1 MLVSTRYI
9 GSIDQGTTSTR
20 FSIFD
25 NNGNI
30 IAKHQLEHHQI
41 YPHPGSVEHD
51 PLEIWQRTQ
60 DVISIVLKGSGINPT
75 KIAGL
80 GITNQRETT
89 VIWDRNTG
97 KPFGNAIVWQSLH
110 SAEICES
117 LARDG
122 GTDRFRSKVGLPISP
137 YFSGPKIKWLLD
149 NIPGARKAAEKG
161 NALFGNIDTW
171 LIWWLTGGPDKGV
184 HTTDVTNASRTM
196 LMDLKKMDWDMEIL
210 KILEI
215 PHQMMPEIKSSI
227 EPKAYGFTVKEGPF
241 GTSIPICGDLGDQQ
255 AALFGQTCFH
265 PGDAKNTYGTGCF
278 LLLNTGTQPVPSTHG
293 LLTTLGYRI
302 SGSPAV
308 YCLEAPIAMAGSV
321 VQWLRD
327 NMKIINT
334 SSEIE
339 ALAAEAED
347 NGGVYLVPAFSGLLA
362 PYWDTRARGTL
373 IGLTG
378 YSNRSH
384 IARAV
389 LEATAFQTKDLFEVM
404 EEDSKVKLNQLKV
417 DGGMVVNNLL
427 MQFQA
432 DILGIPVIRPKVTE
446 TTSVGAAYAAGLA
459 AGVWRDT
466 EELTMKWTIDQV
478 WQPKMDKET
487 INKLCTGWRKAVQRS
502 CEWA

>member
-1 MLVSTRYI
+1 VKTRYI

-25 NNGNI
+25 ENGNI
-30 IAKHQLEHHQI
+30 VAKHQLEHRQLF
-41 YPHPGSVEHD
+41 PRPGWVEHD

-60 DVISIVLKGSGINPT
+60 DTISTVLKSSGISPGNL
-75 KIAGL
+75 AGL

-110 SAEICES
+110 TTEICED

-122 GTDRFRSKVGLPISP
+122 GTDRFRKKVGLPLSP

-149 NIPGARKAAEKG
+149 CIPGARKAADNG
-161 NALFGNIDTW
+161 SAIFGNIDTW
-171 LIWWLTGGPDKGV
+171 LIWWLTGGPGKGV
-184 HTTDVTNASRTM
+184 HTTDVTNASRTL
-196 LMDLKKMDWDMEIL
+196 LMDLEKLDWDMEIL
-210 KILEI
+210 NILGI
-215 PHQMMPEIKSSI
+215 PRQMMPEIKPSV
-227 EPKAYGFTVKEGPF
+227 EPKAYGYTVKEGPF
-241 GTSIPICGDLGDQQ
+241 GTSIPVCGDLGDQQ

-293 LLTTLGYRI
+293 LLTTLGYHI

-327 NMKIINT
+327 NLKMINK

-339 ALAAEAED
+339 ALAAEADD

-362 PYWDTRARGTL
+362 PHWDTRARGIL
-373 IGLTG
+373 VGLTG

-389 LEATAFQTKDLFEVM
+389 LEATAFQTRDLFEVM
-404 EEDSKVKLNQLKV
+404 EEDSKVRLNQLKV
-417 DGGMVVNNLL
+417 DGGMVVNSLL

-446 TTSVGAAYAAGLA
+446 TTSLGAAYAAGLA
-459 AGVWRDT
+459 VEIWHST
-466 EELTMKWTIDQV
+466 EELAAKWTADRV
-478 WQPKMDKET
+478 WQPKMDEEYKE
-487 INKLCTGWRKAVQRS
+487 KLYAGWRKAVQRS
-502 CEWA
+502 CGWA